1 MSLCLMSCF
10 RRVLPESEFDRWM
23 VYGGR
28 LSLETADLRT
38 EGSVTGE
45 LSLETADLRTED
57 SVTGGLSL
65 GMADLRTE
73 GSVTG
78 ELSLETADLRTEGSV
93 TGGLSLERADLR
105 TEEACKRQICSE
117 SPPLCRFNIFL
128 TPELLRVCGMSVS
141 LHPVISF
148 SVINYVVSMRCLTR
162 VTRLIFLYHIERGGE
177 IDSGFVPL
185 E

>member
-10 RRVLPESEFDRWM
+10 RRVVPESEFDRWI
-23 VYGGR
+23 VYGGE

-45 LSLETADLRTED
+45 LSLET
-57 SVTGGLSL
+57 
-65 GMADLRTE
+65 
-73 GSVTG
+73 
-78 ELSLETADLRTEGSV
+78 
-93 TGGLSLERADLR
+93 ADLR

-162 VTRLIFLYHIERGGE
+162 VTRLIF
-177 IDSGFVPL
+177 FVPYRTGRGD
-185 E
+185 